1 MTEESRKLMGDQSTQ
16 LALNVL
22 YCIVL
27 YRLCCSTFMTEEAR
41 KLMGDQS
48 TQLAL
53 NVLYCIVSLVLQ
65 YVYDRGIP

>member
-1 MTEESRKLMGDQSTQ
+1 
-16 LALNVL
+16 
-22 YCIVL
+22 
-27 YRLCCSTFMTEEAR
+27 MTEEAR

-65 YVYDRGIP
+65 YVYDGGSPQVDGRSIHSACPQCLVLYCIACVAVRL

>member
-1 MTEESRKLMGDQSTQ
+1 
-16 LALNVL
+16 
-22 YCIVL
+22 
-27 YRLCCSTFMTEEAR
+27 MTEEAC

-65 YVYDRGIP
+65 YVYD

>member
-1 MTEESRKLMGDQSTQ
+1 
-16 LALNVL
+16 
-22 YCIVL
+22 
-27 YRLCCSTFMTEEAR
+27 MTEEAC

-65 YVYDRGIP
+65 YVYDIGSLQVDGRSIHSACPQCLVLYCIACVAVRL